1 MADKKVYQI
10 QINGIKESVNAIE
23 SLNKVLDELDKRIKE
38 LEKKNINVNTNTNA
52 GGGTSQTHT
61 TVTSEEEKLAQQ
73 IAAIDAKRE
82 AYSKEIYQNYLAAK
96 DVLDETLKDQKAI
109 AAAERVQS
117 NTYGNTIAGMKSKL
131 ADLKSLRETTDVTS
145 DEFKKIN
152 TEIASLTKQLNE
164 LDAETKASAN
174 GMGKIKV
181 MVGSVAREYT
191 NYRQAIKELK
201 AERFELSQTLGQEA
215 KEYKEIDEA
224 VKKLESDYNDLNK
237 SSAFMDNLLDT
248 MQSFT
253 ALASVG
259 QGLSAL
265 FGIDNDE
272 IQKSIQKLV
281 ALQNVLKGIETIQL
295 QMQRKEGL
303 GKWLEKGSSGVDAFV
318 SKITGAQRGVDGL
331 TMATK
336 RGTMAVRGF
345 SMALKGIG
353 IGLIIAAITTLLN
366 SVEKLGEA
374 LDTTSKKAKLNEEA
388 LKSINKIYEERK
400 QMLTSSYLNGTISS
414 EQLLSS
420 TYKTESEL
428 LSDQISLLQQRA
440 KILNEGG
447 TWDKIYDFL
456 DRPFDWSGTKGTEFT
471 GKKMTVP
478 TTVGS
483 GKWGVL
489 PPLTQDYD
497 LQITVNSI
505 KEVEEAI
512 EKCTK
517 ALEQGK
523 DYYSMWGK
531 GIGDFYQSLWAS
543 TNDTEKVLEGLKKIR
558 LSDFIGNYQEVNDK
572 FKEGKITAEEFAKE
586 IGRLKEE
593 FSSNK
598 ILQSVI
604 VNLDQYIPDE
614 KTKEAINNIITE
626 LHRLDDTFNMTSP
639 EQIRHWAQVRIDAMK
654 EGLTKTRAQI
664 KLEEEYEIAQYGKTQ
679 EQIDMIRAK
688 YARKRQEA
696 EEKDAKERQKKA
708 EDASKKLHDAQ
719 VDLENT
725 RIQAMQESWEKQEAM
740 LEQERKERLYKV
752 KQEGILVGE
761 RTLAINALYDKK
773 ILDAKKKWAREMLE
787 VYRNLRD
794 SIKQMNEQTYNTE
807 VSTASQNVENRAT
820 QQKQNVGMQTITP
833 TNFDDSKTLEEYY
846 KKVLEIEEEA
856 AHRLAEINKEKLLND
871 LAYNKQEEELRHQN
885 VVDAKNGELIKQY
898 EAGKITKKQYDELIE
913 AENAAHYARMNAL
926 DDEYAANLEKT
937 TQNELQTVQ
946 NQYSQYYSEILNQVD
961 KDKQKVDAVMSKQ
974 PKTDKAGW
982 GVVMAVSVKKQ
993 YREALKEYEDLQ
1005 NQIKQKQ
1012 RELEADLKA
1021 GRISPEDFAMR
1032 QSELKREVEAIDNAV
1047 QQVKEKQKML
1057 VADFVQ
1063 SIQMYIDEAVNSFQT
1078 IMQALWDAEDARFD
1092 KEQEQIDKE
1101 NDMLDKKLDE
1111 QQQLVEQHKSKIDSL
1126 EDELANSRGSRR
1138 QHLIDQI
1145 NAEMAAERAAA
1156 KQQQKLQKDKE
1167 KQQAKQ
1173 DALDKKRK
1181 KAQYKRDMLQ
1191 AIVNGAMAVTFAAMN
1206 AWPVPAIPMMALAAA
1221 TTAAEI
1227 AIMAAN
1233 KPYAKGGQ
1241 LEGGQIVGNRH
1252 RDGGVKVL
1260 GGRAEVEGGEYI
1272 TNRITTQKNIDILD
1286 YINGKHKRLTL
1297 DDFVDFYGGSKVR
1310 NSIISSTPK
1319 RMFEEGGVLPTL
1331 RNDYDI
1337 NDSMLSALEYYNNR
1351 PVVVSVVDIIDKEV
1365 DVKRVQT
1372 LAGL

>member
-1 MADKKVYQI
+1 MA
-10 QINGIKESVNAIE
+10 NGIKTFKIVINGLTESISAVDA
-23 SLNKVLDELDKRIKE
+23 LNKQLDSLEQRINKINSIKITATGGSGTSSRGSSGVLSEEAK
-38 LEKKNINVNTNTNA
+38 LEK
-52 GGGTSQTHT
+52 
-61 TVTSEEEKLAQQ
+61 Q
-73 IAAIDAKRE
+73 IEQIEAKRE

-96 DVLDETLKDQKAI
+96 DVLNETLKDQKAI

-117 NTYGNTIAGMKSKL
+117 NTYSNTIAGMKSKL

-152 TEIASLTKQLNE
+152 AEIGSLTKQLNE

-201 AERFELSQTLGQEA
+201 AERFELANTLGQEA

-336 RGTMAVRGF
+336 RGTIAVRGF

-400 QMLTSSYLNGTISS
+400 QTLASSYLNGSISS

-447 TWDKIYDFL
+447 TWDKIYNFL
-456 DRPFDWSGTKGTEFT
+456 ERPFDWTGTKGTEFT
-471 GKKMTVP
+471 GKKMTSP
-478 TTVGS
+478 TTVAS
-483 GKWGVL
+483 GRMGRL
-489 PPLTQDYD
+489 PFTDMND
-497 LQITVNSI
+497 LEITVNNI
-505 KEVEEAI
+505 KEVEEEI
-512 EKCTK
+512 DKCTK

-531 GIGDFYQSLWAS
+531 GLSDFYHSLWAT
-543 TNDTEKVLEGLKKIR
+543 TNDTEKALEGLKKIR
-558 LSDFIGNYQEVNDK
+558 LSDFIGDYQEVNDK
-572 FKEGKITAEEFAKE
+572 FKEGKITADEFAKE

-604 VNLDQYIPDE
+604 ANLDQYIPDE

-664 KLEEEYEIAQYGKTQ
+664 KIEEDYEIAQYGKTQ

-820 QQKQNVGMQTITP
+820 QQKQSVGMQTITP

-926 DDEYAANLEKT
+926 DNEYAANLEKT

-974 PKTDKAGW
+974 PKTDKQGW
-982 GVVMAVSVKKQ
+982 GVVMALSVKKQ

-1032 QSELKREVEAIDNAV
+1032 QSELKREVEAINNAV

-1101 NDMLDKKLDE
+1101 NDMLDKKLTE
-1111 QQQLVEQHKSKIDSL
+1111 QQDIVQKHKDAINDI
-1126 EDELANSRGSRR
+1126 EDELATSRGDRR
-1138 QHLIDQI
+1138 QHLIDQL
-1145 NAEMAAERAAA
+1145 NAEMAAQRAA
-1156 KQQQKLQKDKE
+1156 QQQEKKIQKE
-1167 KQQAKQ
+1167 KEAAQKKA
-1173 DALDKKRK
+1173 DALDLKRK
-1181 KAQYKRDMLQ
+1181 KAQYHRDMIQ
-1191 AIVNGAMAVTFAAMN
+1191 AVVNGALAVTRAADN
-1206 AWPVPAIPMMALAAA
+1206 SWPIPAVPMMALAAA
-1221 TTAAEI
+1221 TTAAQI
-1227 AIMAAN
+1227 AIMASN
-1233 KPYAKGGQ
+1233 KPYAKGGL
-1241 LEGGQIVGNRH
+1241 LEGPSHKQ
-1252 RDGGVKVL
+1252 GGIPIP
-1260 GGRAEVEGGEYI
+1260 GTGIEVEGKEYVVRKKS
-1272 TNRITTQKNIDILD
+1272 TGPNIDLLD
-1286 YINGKHKRLTL
+1286 YINKSERRLSL
-1297 DDFVDFYGGSKVR
+1297 SDFIDFYSSDRPK
-1310 NSIISSTPK
+1310 NSIRSVRSK
-1319 RMFEEGGVLPTL
+1319 FEDGGYIPTL
-1331 RNDYDI
+1331 PNALDVRDQLQNVII
-1337 NDSMLSALEYYNNR
+1337 NQDNR
-1351 PVVVSVVDIIDKEV
+1351 PIVVSVVDINNKQDQVRK
-1365 DVKRVQT
+1365 VQT

>member
-10 QINGIKESVNAIE
+10 QINGIKESVNAVE

-38 LEKKNINVNTNTNA
+38 LEKKNINVNTNSNA
-52 GGGTSQTHT
+52 GRSTSQTHT
-61 TVTSEEEKLAQQ
+61 TVTSEEEKIAQQ

-96 DVLDETLKDQKAI
+96 DVLNETLKDQKAI

-131 ADLKSLRETTDVTS
+131 ADLKSLRETTDIAS

-152 TEIASLTKQLNE
+152 TEIGELTKQLNE
-164 LDAETKASAN
+164 LDAETKTSAN
-174 GMGKIKV
+174 SMGKIKV

-201 AERFELSQTLGQEA
+201 AERFELANTLGQES
-215 KEYKEIDEA
+215 KEYKEIDAA
-224 VKKLESDYNDLNK
+224 VKQLESDYNDLNK

-265 FGIDNDE
+265 FGIDDSE
-272 IQKSIQKLV
+272 MQKSIQKLV
-281 ALQNVLKGIETIQL
+281 ALQNILKGIETIQL
-295 QMQRKEGL
+295 QMQSNDGL
-303 GKWLEKGSSGVDAFV
+303 GKWFKKGSAGVDAFV
-318 SKITGAQRGVDGL
+318 SKITGAQIGVDGL

-336 RGTMAVRGF
+336 RGTIAVRGL
-345 SMALKGIG
+345 SLALKGIG
-353 IGLIIAAITTLLN
+353 IGLVIAAITTLMN
-366 SVEKLGEA
+366 SVEKLGTA

-400 QMLTSSYLNGTISS
+400 QTLTSSYLNGSISS

-471 GKKMTVP
+471 GKKMTSP
-478 TTVGS
+478 TTVASGS
-483 GKWGVL
+483 WGRL
-489 PPLTQDYD
+489 PFTDMND
-497 LQITVNSI
+497 LEITVNNI
-505 KEVEEAI
+505 KEVEEEI
-512 EKCTK
+512 DKCTK
-517 ALEQGK
+517 ALQEGK
-523 DYYSMWGK
+523 DYYSMWGE
-531 GIGDFYQSLWAS
+531 GLSDFYHSLWAS
-543 TNDTEKVLEGLKKIR
+543 TNDTEKALEGLKRIR
-558 LSDFIGNYQEVNDK
+558 LSDFIGDYQEVNDK
-572 FKEGKITAEEFAKE
+572 FKEGKIDAEEFAKE
-586 IGRLKEE
+586 IARLREE

-604 VNLDQYIPDE
+604 ANLDQYIPDE

-639 EQIRHWAQVRIDAMK
+639 EQIRHWAQVRVDAMK
-654 EGLTKTRAQI
+654 DGLTKTRAQI
-664 KLEEEYEIAQYGKTQ
+664 KLEEDYEIAQYGKTQ

-688 YARKRQEA
+688 YARKKQEA
-696 EEKDAKERQKKA
+696 EEKDTKERQRKA

-725 RIQAMQESWEKQEAM
+725 RIQAMQESWDKQEAM

-752 KQEGILVGE
+752 NQEGILVGE
-761 RTLAINALYDKK
+761 RTIAINALYDKK
-773 ILDAKKKWAREMLE
+773 ILDAKKKWSRDMLE

-807 VSTASQNVENRAT
+807 VSTASQNVDNRAT

-846 KKVLEIEEEA
+846 KRVLEIEEEA
-856 AHRLAEINKEKLLND
+856 AHRLAEINKEKLRND

-885 VVDAKNGELIKQY
+885 VVDAENGELIRQY

-926 DDEYAANLEKT
+926 DDEYAANLEQT

-946 NQYSQYYSEILNQVD
+946 NQYSQYYSEILSQVD
-961 KDKQKVDAVMSKQ
+961 KDKQKVDEVMSKQ

-993 YREALKEYEDLQ
+993 YREAIKEYEDLQ

-1012 RELEADLKA
+1012 RELDADLKA

-1032 QSELKREVEAIDNAV
+1032 QSELKREVEAIDNAI

-1101 NDMLDKKLDE
+1101 NEMLENKLSE
-1111 QQQLVEQHKSKIDSL
+1111 QQQLVEQHKSKVDSL

-1227 AIMAAN
+1227 AIMASN